1 MLSFPLNGE
10 LPLTIHICSSKSKEA
25 LNWMICGPRF
35 SQLLTIIIVMTQR
48 HTNNYQSPFFIIFI
62 FLKTVGAWFFLICSG
77 LTLHLFAYF
86 NIYRWL
92 HNFIKCMHS
101 CAAFIPLNLTYIGRQ
116 QVMIA
121 IVLEVNVHHAFSETC
136 KSMYANA
143 IGEFQEKWVNQILTI
158 SLTFWWHKILIIVEN
173 RTWNYNKNS
182 QFCHFCLIFRYCY
195 PEC

>member
-25 LNWMICGPRF
+25 FNWMICGPRF
-35 SQLLTIIIVMTQR
+35 SQLLTIIVMTQR
-48 HTNNYQSPFFIIFI
+48 HTNYQSLFFIIFI
-62 FLKTVGAWFFLICSG
+62 FLKTVGAWFFLLSSG

-101 CAAFIPLNLTYIGRQ
+101 CVAFIPLNLTYIGRQ
-116 QVMIA
+116 QVMIGLFQWMYTMRSVKLVKACMPMQLA
-121 IVLEVNVHHAFSETC
+121 ISRKLG
-136 KSMYANA
+136 KSN
-143 IGEFQEKWVNQILTI
+143 IVV
-158 SLTFWWHKILIIVEN
+158 SLTFWWHGILIIVEN
-173 RTWNYNKNS
+173 RTWNYNKNC
-182 QFCHFCLIFRYCY
+182 QFCHFCPIFRYCY